1 MTSPSTPVRIADA
14 VDAPTFGG
22 KAAHLAAAARA
33 GLPVPEGI
41 ALPWAFVDAVA
52 GGDRDAA
59 SLIAAAS
66 SPLGSWLAVRSS
78 AVGEDSERA
87 SFAGQHLSLL
97 NVRAAALGDAVEAV
111 ARSVRG
117 EPALGY
123 RRRLGLTERA
133 GVGVVIQEMVHA
145 GVAGVLFDHNP
156 VTSAKELVI
165 EAGWG
170 LGCAVVDGL
179 VTPDLFRL
187 SFDGEVLERRPG
199 LKELEV
205 AVLAGGGTAE
215 RPVAG
220 ARARELSLDDGQLA
234 QLHQLATRCK
244 AVFGG
249 SQDIEWA
256 FAAGTLWLL
265 QRRPVTTGRAR

>member
-1 MTSPSTPVRIADA
+1 MTSARTPVPIARAADA
-14 VDAPTFGG
+14 RTFGG

-52 GGDRDAA
+52 DGDRDAA
-59 SLIAAAS
+59 SVLAAAAS
-66 SPLGSWLAVRSS
+66 PLGGCLAVRSS

-97 NVRAAALGDAVEAV
+97 NVRTVALADAVHAV
-111 ARSVRG
+111 SRSVRA
-117 EPALGY
+117 EAALGY
-123 RRRLGLTERA
+123 RRRLGLTGRA
-133 GVGVVIQEMVHA
+133 GAGVVIQQMVHA
-145 GVAGVLFDHNP
+145 GVAGVLFHPNP
-156 VTSAKELVI
+156 VTSAHEIVI
-165 EAGWG
+165 EAAWG

-179 VTPDLFRL
+179 VNPDLFRV
-187 SFDGEVLERRPG
+187 SVDGEVLERRPG

-205 AVLAGGGTAE
+205 AALAGGGTAE
-215 RPVAG
+215 RSVAA
-220 ARARELSLDDGQLA
+220 ARTRGLSLDDGQLA
-234 QLHQLATRCK
+234 QLHQLATRCQ

-249 SQDIEWA
+249 SQDLEWA